1 MLAAD
6 QKAQHEK
13 LDRLVN
19 AGNADDVVAFA
30 RDTLD
35 HHFRALRALQLNVKW
50 LARQASRCNRSIVP
64 NYGVPGRPWNQ
75 YDDMPDMDPEL
86 EARAC
91 REQRG
96 FKGSSASPSGFARGS
111 AGGHHRR
118 WC

>member
-13 LDRLVN
+13 LERLVN

-75 YDDMPDMDPEL
+75 YDDIPDWDPEL

-96 FKGSSASPSGFARGS
+96 FKGSSVSPSGFARGP
-111 AGGHHRR
+111 GGHHRR